1 MQCVQKRIFLFSRL
15 SLYPVLLF
23 QTQPW
28 RHHTTT
34 LISQPTTNQFTPNL
48 FHSLPNTQTHRST
61 RPDRRSSTAA
71 FPIATEASDIEKNR
85 PFTSEAI
92 CRPFSSCSGH
102 TDIQTHSYGREQTV
116 DEAVALER
124 SKSDHYKVRSHVF
137 LLLYALTSHVNS
149 PHTRSPPAVVPTT
162 SSRVT
167 SLANRQLTELSR
179 WNCKNLSR
187 RR

>member
-1 MQCVQKRIFLFSRL
+1 MDVCQKKYIENSILYVGGSYVVRVEEDLFVLTSISLSRT
-15 SLYPVLLF
+15 SLF

-71 FPIATEASDIEKNR
+71 FPIATEARDIAKNR
-85 PFTSEAI
+85 PFTSEAV

-102 TDIQTHSYGREQTV
+102 TDIQTHSYGRE
-116 DEAVALER
+116 
-124 SKSDHYKVRSHVF
+124 
-137 LLLYALTSHVNS
+137 
-149 PHTRSPPAVVPTT
+149 
-162 SSRVT
+162 
-167 SLANRQLTELSR
+167 
-179 WNCKNLSR
+179 
-187 RR
+187 